1 MINFWGILI
10 ILILCPLLGTIPLI
24 SWITYA
30 MSRKWLANV
39 GTGNISVAAAFYHGG
54 KLAGILSVV
63 SEASKGI
70 IVVTTAHY
78 FFPSQPVWEII
89 ALIGLVIGRYVTT
102 KGAGTTNV
110 SWGLLVH
117 DPLVTVLVGL
127 LAAIGFLITR
137 SQETIKL
144 GVLVMFPLF
153 VGILHSE
160 ELSRIIAAFALSG
173 LIYWIYSQIPDDL
186 HLPVEGASP
195 QSLGMM
201 QYLSNNQD
209 SIITLEEELDG
220 EVVGAKAATLSQIK
234 RWGYSVPKGWVLA
247 PDDDPTNLINFLQP
261 SQLSP
266 LVVRSSAI
274 GEDSQQASAA
284 GQYETILNVTSKEE
298 LRQAITQVQA
308 SYHHP
313 SAVEYRRHRSA
324 KEADMGVLIQQQVQS
339 VFSGVAFS
347 RDPISQQGEA
357 VVIEAVSGSPTQIVS
372 GKITPE
378 QYQVVIAGDE
388 KLSCLQFDGIGKIP
402 QALIKQVAYLARRL
416 ERRYLGIPQDIEWS
430 YDGQNLWVLQSRP
443 ITTLLPIW
451 TRKIA
456 AEVIPGVIHPLTWSI
471 NSPLTCGVWG
481 EIFTIVLGEQAKSLD
496 FAQTATLHYSRAYF
510 NASLLGEIFLAMGL
524 PPESLD
530 FLTRGATMTKP
541 PLNSTWTNLPG
552 LTRLLKRELDLEKD
566 FKSDYRQVFIPAL
579 IELSNIVITELS
591 LDQLL
596 SRIDLILD
604 LLRQGTYYSIL
615 APLSAAIRQS
625 LFGIKAEKIDNSVT
639 PEVASLRAMS
649 LLAADAKQ
657 ILDDDDIDYNCEPEK
672 IFEQLAKTTAGE
684 RILFAFDELI
694 QDYGYLSEVGT
705 DISVPTWRENPQ
717 PVRQLFVQLIKA
729 GQIPDLDDSRSQQQN
744 LVQRRVDLKGR
755 VTEVYSRLLAE
766 LRWTFLAL
774 EEIWLQSRVL
784 LQPGDIF
791 FLELDEIRHLVIHS
805 DVAVRNH
812 LLELIAHRRSQ
823 FLQDSQIPQIPPVVY
838 GYNPPQPI
846 TPVINLADNIL
857 LGIPASLGQIQGRVK
872 ILRTLQAVHDI
883 DKNTILVVPYTDSGW
898 VPVLVQAGGFIA
910 EAGGKLSHGAIIA
923 REYGIPAVMDVQNA
937 TYLLQDGQEVRIDGY
952 KGTVEILKG

>member
-247 PDDDPTNLINFLQP
+247 PDDDPTQLIEFLQP

-298 LRQAITQVQA
+298 LRQAIAQVQA
-308 SYHHP
+308 SYNHP
-313 SAVEYRRHRSA
+313 SAVEYRRHRSLKDA
-324 KEADMGVLIQQQVQS
+324 AMGVLIQQQVQS

-347 RDPISQQGEA
+347 RDPIAQQGEA

-530 FLTRGATMTKP
+530 FLTRGTTMTKP

-791 FLELDEIRHLVIHS
+791 FLELDEIRHLVIHP

-838 GYNPPQPI
+838 GHNPPQPI
-846 TPVINLADNIL
+846 TPVINPADNIL

-952 KGTVEILKG
+952 

>member
-1 MINFWGILI
+1 MINFWGILT
-10 ILILCPLLGTIPLI
+10 ILIVCPLLGTIPLI

-30 MSRKWLANV
+30 VSRKWLSNV

-54 KLAGILSVV
+54 KLAGILSVF

-70 IVVTTAHY
+70 FVVTIAHY
-78 FFPSQPVWEII
+78 FFPSQPVWEIV
-89 ALIGLVIGRYVTT
+89 ALIGLVTGRYVTT

-110 SWGLLVH
+110 SWGLLLH

-127 LAAIGFLITR
+127 FAAIGFLITR

-144 GVLVMFPLF
+144 GVLVMFPLL

-160 ELSRIIAAFALSG
+160 DLSRIIAAFALSG
-173 LIYWIYSQIPDDL
+173 LIYWIYNQIPDDL
-186 HLPVEGASP
+186 HLPVKGSSP
-195 QSLGMM
+195 QSQGMM
-201 QYLSNNQD
+201 QYLSNHQD
-209 SIITLEEELDG
+209 RIITLEQELDE

-247 PDDDPTNLINFLQP
+247 PDDDPTHLIDFLQP
-261 SQLSP
+261 SPLSP

-298 LRQAITQVQA
+298 LRQAISQVQA
-308 SYHHP
+308 SYYHP
-313 SAVEYRRHRSA
+313 SAVQYRHHHHA
-324 KEADMGVLIQQQVQS
+324 VEAAMGVLIQQQVQS

-357 VVIEAVSGSPTQIVS
+357 VVIEAVLGNPTQIVS

-388 KLSCLQFDGIGKIP
+388 KLSFLEFHGHGKIP

-416 ERRYLGIPQDIEWS
+416 ERRYSGVPQDVEWS

-456 AEVIPGVIHPLTWSI
+456 AEVIPGVIHPLTWSL

-481 EIFTIVLGEQAKSLD
+481 EIFTIVLGERAKSLD
-496 FAQTATLHYSRAYF
+496 FTQTATLHYSRAYF
-510 NASLLGEIFLAMGL
+510 NASLLGKIFLAMGL

-541 PLNSTWTNLPG
+541 PLNSTLTNLPG
-552 LTRLLKRELDLEKD
+552 LTRLLKRELDLEKN

-579 IELSNIVITELS
+579 IGLSNIVITELS

-625 LFGIKAEKIDNSVT
+625 IFAVKTEKIDNSVT

-657 ILDDDDIDYNCEPEK
+657 ILNDDFDYNCEPEK

-684 RILFAFDELI
+684 RILFEFNELI
-694 QDYGYLSEVGT
+694 QDYGYLSEVAT
-705 DISVPTWRENPQ
+705 DISVVTWRENPQ
-717 PVRQLFVQLIKA
+717 PVRQLFVQLIKT
-729 GQIPDLDDSRSQQQN
+729 GQIPDLDDSRPLQQN
-744 LVQRRVDLKGR
+744 LVQKRVDLKGR

-805 DVAVRNH
+805 DVSTRNH
-812 LLELIAHRRSQ
+812 LLELIAQRRSQ

-846 TPVINLADNIL
+846 TPVINPADNIL

-898 VPVLVQAGGFIA
+898 VPVLVQAGGLIA

-952 KGTVEILKG
+952 KGTVEIL

>member
-1 MINFWGILI
+1 MSSNLKIMINFWGVLI
-10 ILILCPLLGTIPLI
+10 ILIFCPLLGAIPLI
-24 SWITYA
+24 SWISYA
-30 MSRKWLANV
+30 LSGKLLRNV
-39 GTGNISVAAAFYHGG
+39 GTGNISVSAAFIHGG

-63 SEASKGI
+63 SEALKGI
-70 IVVTTAHY
+70 TVVTIAHY
-78 FFPSQPVWEII
+78 FFPSQSVWEIM
-89 ALIGLVIGRYVTT
+89 ALIGLVMGRYATT
-102 KGAGTTNV
+102 KGAGITNV
-110 SWGLLVH
+110 SWGLLIH
-117 DPLVTVLVGL
+117 DPWIVSLVTII
-127 LAAIGFLITR
+127 AAMGFLITR
-137 SQETIKL
+137 SQETIKF
-144 GVLVMFPLF
+144 GVLVIFPLL
-153 VGILHSE
+153 VGIIHSQDLPRIVASFF
-160 ELSRIIAAFALSG
+160 LSA

-186 HLPVEGASP
+186 NLLVGEVSP
-195 QSLGMM
+195 QSPEI
-201 QYLSNNQD
+201 D
-209 SIITLEEELDG
+209 DRIITLEEELDS
-220 EVVGAKAATLSQIK
+220 EVVGAKSATLSQIK

-247 PDDDPTNLINFLQP
+247 PADDPTQLIEFLQP
-261 SQLSP
+261 SPLSP
-266 LVVRSSAI
+266 FVVRSSAI

-298 LRQAITQVQA
+298 LRQAIAKVKA
-308 SYHHP
+308 SYNHP

-324 KEADMGVLIQQQVQS
+324 KEAAMGVLIQQQVQS

-372 GKITPE
+372 GKVTPE
-378 QYQVVIAGDE
+378 QYQVVIAGDD
-388 KLSCLQFDGIGKIP
+388 KLSCLQFDGTGKIP

-481 EIFTIVLGEQAKSLD
+481 EIFTIVLGERAQGLD
-496 FAQTATLHYSRAYF
+496 FAKTATLHYSRAYF
-510 NASLLGEIFLAMGL
+510 NASLLGEIFLSMGL

-530 FLTRGATMTKP
+530 FLTRGASMSKP
-541 PLNSTWTNLPG
+541 PLDSTLANLPG
-552 LTRLLKRELDLEKD
+552 LTRLLKREIDLEKD
-566 FKSDYRQVFIPAL
+566 FKWDYRQVFIPAL
-579 IELSNIVITELS
+579 TELSNVVITELS

-596 SRIDLILD
+596 TRLDLILD

-657 ILDDDDIDYNCEPEK
+657 ILDDDHIDYNCEPEK
-672 IFEQLAKTTAGE
+672 IFEQLATTTAGE
-684 RILFAFDELI
+684 RILFEFDELI

-729 GQIPDLDDSRSQQQN
+729 DQIPDLDDSRSQQQN

-791 FLELDEIRHLVIHS
+791 FLELDEIRHLVIHP
-805 DVAVRNH
+805 DVAVKNH
-812 LLELIAHRRSQ
+812 LLELIVQRRSQ
-823 FLQDSQIPQIPPVVY
+823 FLQDSQILQIPPVVY

-846 TPVINLADNIL
+846 TPVINPADNIL

-898 VPVLVQAGGFIA
+898 VPVLVQAGGLIA

-952 KGTVEILKG
+952 KGTVEIL